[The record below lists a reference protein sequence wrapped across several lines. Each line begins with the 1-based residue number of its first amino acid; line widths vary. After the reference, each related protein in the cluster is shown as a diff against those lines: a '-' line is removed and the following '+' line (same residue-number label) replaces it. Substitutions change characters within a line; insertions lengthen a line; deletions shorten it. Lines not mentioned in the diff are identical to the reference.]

1 MLDYDSQTLALAQ
14 FMGTDPINIEHE
26 YGDVY
31 SHHGREYLVIDDDD
45 AERRLTEYARN
56 LADET
61 LREVPSNLRQYFD
74 EKAYVADLEGDID
87 RGSALAGYDGVE
99 EEETL
104 TYDSILRML
113 AEEAGAPFEMLPE
126 DEKAE
131 IEYLARNYG
140 GDTWFIYRQ

>member
-45 AERRLTEYARN
+45 AERKFSEYARN
-56 LADET
+56 LAEET

-104 TYDSILRML
+104 TFEGVRRML
-113 AEEAGAPFEMLPE
+113 AEEAGAPFETLPE
-126 DEKAE
+126 EERDEINA
-131 IEYLARNYG
+131 LAYEADG
-140 GDTWFIYRQ
+140 ETWYIYRQ